1 MRRESSREVVSLC
14 LEHNRTLGPYF
25 AFDLLPVGFGRG
37 SASSDAALAAVD
49 LADGDPCLLLFL
61 AFALPPPGEAE
72 AGRLLPTPAPL
83 LLLAV
88 PTPPGLL
95 LQLASPA
102 AAGIAEG
109 DWTPG

>member
-1 MRRESSREVVSLC
+1 MSLEVEL
-14 LEHNRTLGPYF
+14 NRTLDPHF

-49 LADGDPCLLLFL
+49 LADGDPCLPLFL

-102 AAGIAEG
+102 AAGIVEG

>member
-1 MRRESSREVVSLC
+1 MSLEVEL
-14 LEHNRTLGPYF
+14 NRTLDPHF

-37 SASSDAALAAVD
+37 SASSDAAFAAVD
-49 LADGDPCLLLFL
+49 LADGDPCLPLFL
-61 AFALPPPGEAE
+61 AFALPPPGEEAE
-72 AGRLLPTPAPL
+72 AGRLLPVPTPAPL
-83 LLLAV
+83 LLLAA

-95 LQLASPA
+95 LPLASPT

>member
-1 MRRESSREVVSLC
+1 MRSSHFC

-61 AFALPPPGEAE
+61 AFALPPPGEEAE

-88 PTPPGLL
+88 PTPPWLL